1 LKLLTSVAG
10 HRLQY
15 NMTNLSIGL
24 PSTLGSYLQLCNIFF
39 GEESVQVR
47 FINQKIAASPN
58 GADEEVVAEESQMMY
73 LLFNLP
79 PEGSDEMKELLA

>member
-1 LKLLTSVAG
+1 MNT
-10 HRLQY
+10 
-15 NMTNLSIGL
+15 LSTGQ
-24 PSTLGSYLQLCNIFF
+24 PSTLGSYLKLCNIFF
-39 GEESVQVR
+39 GEESEQAK
-47 FINQKIAASPN
+47 FIMAKIASNPN